1 MVLAL
6 KYRPKNFTQVVG
18 QEPIIQT
25 LMSALDK
32 NKIANAYLFSGLRGS
47 GKTSTARILS
57 KSLQCIKGPTST
69 PCEECENC
77 KMANENRHI
86 DIIEMDG
93 ASNRKIDDIRDLI
106 EHTNYSPSTGKF
118 KIFII
123 DEVHM
128 LTNEAFNAL
137 LKTLEE
143 PPAYVKF
150 ILATTDPLKL
160 PATILSRTQHFRFYK
175 IPTNLIQSHIESL
188 LSKENVTFES
198 EALSLISRA
207 GRGSMRDTL
216 TLLEQ
221 AIVYSNGNVNLSK
234 TVDMLGVV
242 NPETIKT
249 LFEYILKEDKASI
262 KNLTLDLINYDIES
276 ILDEIIT
283 YLKDAIYNNSISILT
298 IERFFKIVADTKM
311 FIRYD
316 LDNEFTLN
324 LMFFKMV
331 EAIKPQKID
340 DLIKEYEKSITSNT
354 KEIETSIPQKSITK
368 TPTNEEI
375 FISLQQKIY
384 DRDKDLG
391 ECFKNSVKFISY
403 ENSELKWESC
413 PSDKCMEIFKK
424 YFSSVIR
431 FLVNETFGIGT
442 KIVPIKCNQEKKTKE
457 TIENELKPMVLTK
470 TETIVTEKSSE
481 EKVIDKL
488 QEVFGSEI
496 KVSKYDTKN

>member
-6 KYRPKNFTQVVG
+6 KYRPKNFQEVVG
-18 QEPIIQT
+18 QEAIVQT
-25 LMSALDK
+25 LTSALNK

-57 KSLQCIKGPTST
+57 KALQCDKGPTST
-69 PCEECENC
+69 PCEVCENC
-77 KMANENRHI
+77 IMANQNRHM

-93 ASNRKIDDIRDLI
+93 ASNRKIDDVRDLI
-106 EHTNYSPSTGKF
+106 EQANYSPSTGRY

-143 PPAYVKF
+143 PPEYVKF

-160 PATILSRTQHFRFYK
+160 PATILSRTQHFRFHK
-175 IPTNLIQSHIESL
+175 IPTHLIESHIQSV

-198 EALSLISRA
+198 EALSLIARA
-207 GRGSMRDTL
+207 GKGSMRDTM

-221 AIVYSNGNVNLSK
+221 AIVYSNSDINLSK
-234 TVDMLGVV
+234 VVDMLGVV
-242 NPETIKT
+242 NPQTIKELFSYILKDDKESIKT
-249 LFEYILKEDKASI
+249 LTK
-262 KNLTLDLINYDIES
+262 TLINYDINS

-283 YLKDAIYNNSISILT
+283 YLKDAIYNNSISIVT

-316 LDNEFTLN
+316 LDSEFALN
-324 LMFFKMV
+324 LMFFKMI
-331 EAIKPQKID
+331 EATKPQKID
-340 DLIKEYEKSITSNT
+340 DLIKEYEKSITSS
-354 KEIETSIPQKSITK
+354 KPVAIS
-368 TPTNEEI
+368 TPTQTPPTPTPVSNETL
-375 FISLQQKIY
+375 FQTLQTKIY
-384 DRDKDLG
+384 DRDRDLG
-391 ECFKNSVKFISY
+391 ECFRESVKFIKY
-403 ENSELKWESC
+403 ENNALTWESC
-413 PSDKCMEIFKK
+413 PSNECMELFKK

-431 FLVNETFGIGT
+431 FLVNEIFGIGT
-442 KIVPIKCNQEKKTKE
+442 KIIPIKCSKQTLEKKPP
-457 TIENELKPMVLTK
+457 IEKPESQLIQK
-470 TETIVTEKSSE
+470 TPE
-481 EKVIDKL
+481 EKIVNKL

-496 KVSKYDTKN
+496 EVKKIVK

>member
-6 KYRPKNFTQVVG
+6 KYRPKNFQEVVG
-18 QEPIIQT
+18 QEPIVQT
-25 LMSALDK
+25 LTSALKKD
-32 NKIANAYLFSGLRGS
+32 KIANAYLFSGLRGS

-57 KSLQCIKGPTST
+57 KALQCDKGPTST
-69 PCEECENC
+69 PCEVCENC
-77 KMANENRHI
+77 IMANQNRHI

-93 ASNRKIDDIRDLI
+93 ASNRKIDDVRDLI
-106 EHTNYSPSTGKF
+106 EHTNYSPSTGRF

-143 PPAYVKF
+143 PPSYVKF

-175 IPTNLIQSHIESL
+175 IPTNLIESHIQSVL
-188 LSKENVTFES
+188 LKEDISFET
-198 EALSLISRA
+198 EALSLIARA
-207 GRGSMRDTL
+207 GKGSMRDTM

-221 AIVYSNGNVNLSK
+221 AIVYSNGEINLAK

-242 NPETIKT
+242 NPQTIKE
-249 LFEYILKEDKASI
+249 LFGYILKEDKNSI
-262 KNLTLDLINYDIES
+262 KELTKTLINYDINS

-283 YLKDAIYNNSISILT
+283 YLKDAIYDNSISIIT

-316 LDNEFTLN
+316 LDSEFALN

-331 EAIKPQKID
+331 EATKPQKID
-340 DLIKEYEKSITSNT
+340 DLIKEYEKAITSSS
-354 KEIETSIPQKSITK
+354 EVSIPVQKERVL
-368 TPTNEEI
+368 TPPPPSNETL
-375 FISLQQKIY
+375 FQTLQTRIY
-384 DRDKDLG
+384 DRDKELG
-391 ECFKNSVKFISY
+391 ECFRESVKFIKY
-403 ENSELKWESC
+403 ENSELTWESC
-413 PSDKCMEIFKK
+413 PSDKCMEMFKR

-431 FLVNETFGIGT
+431 FLVNETFGVGT
-442 KIVPIKCNQEKKTKE
+442 KIIPVKCSNETPKVEIKPVE
-457 TIENELKPMVLTK
+457 K
-470 TETIVTEKSSE
+470 TEPNLMEKTPE
-481 EKVIDKL
+481 EKVMGKL

-496 KVSKYDTKN
+496 EISKYDS

>member
-6 KYRPKNFTQVVG
+6 KYRPKNFQEVVG
-18 QEPIIQT
+18 QEAIVQT
-25 LMSALDK
+25 LTSALNQ

-47 GKTSTARILS
+47 GKTSTARIFS
-57 KSLQCIKGPTST
+57 KALQCDKGPTPT
-69 PCEECENC
+69 PCGICENC
-77 KMANENRHI
+77 LMANENRHI

-106 EHTNYSPSTGKF
+106 EHTNYAPSIGRF

-143 PPAYVKF
+143 PPPYVKF

-175 IPTNLIQSHIESL
+175 IPTTLIESHIQNI
-188 LSKENVTFES
+188 LSKENITFEP
-198 EALSLISRA
+198 EALSLIARA
-207 GRGSMRDTL
+207 GKGSMRDTM

-221 AIVYSNGNVNLSK
+221 AIIYSNGEITLSK
-234 TVDMLGVV
+234 AVNMLGVV
-242 NPETIKT
+242 NPQTIKEVFT
-249 LFEYILKEDKASI
+249 LILKEDKNAI
-262 KNLTLDLINYDIES
+262 KNLTKELINYDINS

-283 YLKDAIYNNSISILT
+283 YLKDAIYSNSISIIT

-316 LDNEFTLN
+316 LDSEFALN
-324 LMFFKMV
+324 LMFFKMI
-331 EAIKPQKID
+331 EATKPQKID
-340 DLIKEYEKSITSNT
+340 DLIKEYEKAIT
-354 KEIETSIPQKSITK
+354 IPNANATPIPIQTPKTITPQIPSSEQLFQ
-368 TPTNEEI
+368 T
-375 FISLQQKIY
+375 LQAKIY

-391 ECFKNSVKFISY
+391 LCFKESVKFIQY
-403 ENSELKWESC
+403 EDNKLSWESC
-413 PSDKCMEIFKK
+413 PNETCMNMFKQ

-431 FLVNETFGIGT
+431 FLVNEIFGIGT
-442 KIVPIKCNQEKKTKE
+442 KIIPIKCKNITPQKQETESTIKKEESTITIQSPE
-457 TIENELKPMVLTK
+457 T
-470 TETIVTEKSSE
+470 
-481 EKVIDKL
+481 KVINKL
-488 QEVFGSEI
+488 QEVFGSDI
-496 KVSKYDTKN
+496 KVNKINE